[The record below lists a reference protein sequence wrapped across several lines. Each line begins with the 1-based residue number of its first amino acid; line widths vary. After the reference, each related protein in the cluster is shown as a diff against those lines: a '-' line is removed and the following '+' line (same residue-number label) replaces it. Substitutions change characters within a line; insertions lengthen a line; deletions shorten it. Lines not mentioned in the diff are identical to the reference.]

1 MLDLRQL
8 LPTYEFRF
16 AARRIRSAPSFAAAC
31 VLVLAIGVGAATAAF
46 SLIDGIVLEPL
57 PYEDSNRL
65 VRLTHTVSNVGP
77 VAVDQS
83 DASVMLYQ
91 NRASAFDG
99 VAAWRF
105 DDGDLSPSEE
115 GQNAI
120 RVRGSR
126 VTANFFDVLRVRPA
140 LGRGFAPGEDRPGAA
155 RVAVLSHRIWQERFH
170 GDAAAIGRQIVVNNV
185 PRTIVGVMPPGFAYP
200 TSHVELWLPLT
211 LDATRTQPATFN
223 LVGIGRLA
231 RGVSTQAARA
241 DLARVLPQMRDY
253 FHGDVSAATWE
264 QAHVAPQVQLLRDS
278 IVGPVSRVLWLLFG
292 SVLLVLLVA
301 CTNVAGLFLVRAERM
316 QLELAVRGA
325 LGSGLSGM
333 IALVLS
339 ESLLLSAIG
348 GGAGVLLA
356 ALSIAL
362 ARNAGGVLSLPRL
375 EAVGISSP
383 VMLFA
388 LGMTAFCAIAVSV
401 LPLLRAR
408 RVAIAQVLRGAGIGA
423 TTGRTRQRARDALVI
438 AQIALAFVLVAS
450 SGLMTRSFLRLTD
463 VRPGF
468 DTDHVVTSRVL
479 LPFARY
485 GTAAL
490 RLNFFRTLIQRVRAI
505 PGARAVATTDWVPLS
520 GDHRDMVINV
530 ENDPSRES
538 AGGASHSVAVVDEQY
553 FQTLRV
559 PVLRGRVF
567 GAQDPARPSDEVIV
581 SHAFA
586 ARYWHGASP
595 IGKRIAPL
603 GGRWYTIVG
612 EVGDVRYD
620 ALDKPAN
627 DVVYFPLVAAQRDGG
642 ASLLSALSLVV
653 RTDGRDGET
662 LSAIRGI
669 VHSLDPAVP
678 TYNEGALRELVR
690 DASSRARALAV
701 LLAAASIVTSLLA
714 AVGLYG
720 ILAYGVSIRRREL
733 AVRIALGARPAEV
746 SGMVST
752 NGLRL
757 AGVGISIGLAG
768 TLATSHLLRG
778 LLYGVSPTDLLTLSA
793 TPPAL
798 LLVAFVATWLPA
810 HRAAAVHPAEALRSQ

>member
-1 MLDLRQL
+1 MPDLRQL
-8 LPTYEFRF
+8 LPTDEFRF

-77 VAVDQS
+77 LAADQS
-83 DASVMLYQ
+83 DASVMVYQ
-91 NRASAFDG
+91 NRARAFDG

-105 DDGDLSPSEE
+105 DDGDLGPSED

-170 GDAAAIGRQIVVNNV
+170 GDAAAIGRQVVVNNV
-185 PRTIVGVMPPGFAYP
+185 PRTIVGVMAPGFAYP

-231 RGVSTQAARA
+231 RGVTTQAARA
-241 DLARVLPQMRDY
+241 DLARVLPHMRDY

-278 IVGPVSRVLWLLFG
+278 IAGPVSRVLWLLFG
-292 SVLLVLLVA
+292 SVLLVLGVA

-316 QLELAVRGA
+316 QVELAVRGA

-348 GGAGVLLA
+348 GGVGILLA
-356 ALSIAL
+356 ALTIAL

-388 LGMTAFCAIAVSV
+388 LGMTAFCAIGVSV

-423 TTGRTRQRARDALVI
+423 MGRTRQRARDALVI

-450 SGLMTRSFLRLTD
+450 SGLMTRSFLRLSD

-490 RLNFFRTLIQRVRAI
+490 RLNFFGTLVQRVRAI

-520 GDHRDMVINV
+520 GDHHDMVIAV
-530 ENDPSRES
+530 ENDPSR
-538 AGGASHSVAVVDEQY
+538 ASHAVVVVDEKY
-553 FQTLRV
+553 FQTLRI
-559 PVLRGRVF
+559 PIFRGRTF
-567 GAQDPARPSDEVIV
+567 GAPDPTHPSEEVIV

-586 ARYWHGASP
+586 AQYWPGASP
-595 IGKRIAPL
+595 LGKRIAPL

-612 EVGDVRYD
+612 EVSDVHYD

-627 DVVYFPLVAAQRDGG
+627 DVVYFPLVAAQRHGG

-653 RTDGRDGET
+653 RTDGRDAET

-669 VHSLDPAVP
+669 VHSLDSAVP
-678 TYNEGALRELVR
+678 TYNEGSLRELVR

-714 AVGLYG
+714 AIGLYG

-757 AGVGISIGLAG
+757 AGVGIAIGLAC

-778 LLYGVSPTDLLTLSA
+778 LLYGVSPTDLMTLSA
-793 TPPAL
+793 TPTAL
-798 LLVAFVATWLPA
+798 LLVALVATWLPA